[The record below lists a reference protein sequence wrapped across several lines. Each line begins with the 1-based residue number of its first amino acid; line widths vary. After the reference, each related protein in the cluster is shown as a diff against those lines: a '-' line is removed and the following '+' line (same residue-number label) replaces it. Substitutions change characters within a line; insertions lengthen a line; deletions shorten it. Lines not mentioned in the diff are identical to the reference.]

1 MVEEAFAEV
10 IADIEDQTNDTQQ
23 LLSKHNTENLP
34 QFQKLT
40 IKEDKQQE
48 TDPIKLIYHG
58 KNNCSKR
65 NVD

>member
-1 MVEEAFAEV
+1 MVEEAFADV
-10 IADIEDQTNDTQQ
+10 IAEIEDQTNDTQQ

-40 IKEDKQQE
+40 IKEDKQLE

-58 KNNCSKR
+58 KNIVLYCNI
-65 NVD
+65 